1 MGQFPHSMV
10 VVVISIMLAVGLSS
24 AIAVEE
30 YGCSAAST
38 AQASP
43 ITLGTGISG
52 SSSVSSTWD
61 YGDVTVG
68 AGLRFNEIADAT
80 VSALAPPAIDGSGV
94 VSTTGTSATV
104 VGLTTSNA
112 DDLIYVS
119 VSIIGT
125 DSVSS
130 VTNSGTALTWSQRGA
145 LTDGSDERIETWWAI
160 APTADTRDITV
171 SFASSN
177 TFIVVAFGISGVNTD
192 GPFDPNLGSP
202 VTGSGSGTTQSV
214 TLSTVNPN
222 DLLIGAVAVK
232 VPSGGAPAPS
242 AGAGYTIIH
251 STTETTLGGAAEY
264 KQVTSPQTSTTIDFS
279 TSTSVTWAM
288 IGDAVQGI
296 LPSVSSN
303 TDLADPASSGSFTVA
318 AGSSAFLWSPIYS
331 SAATIY
337 SGDWTLDLWAS
348 ATSQGS
354 MDVLFLVLSGD
365 SVIALAAS
373 GSTEA
378 IPTSKSEVISTF
390 AAPEITVPSGDR
402 LLAVL
407 TNPTGSGITFTIY
420 WGTGQVTYFETT
432 SDYDYVLRFIN
443 SGLVDYSVSLSVYSY
458 SSIGRIVS
466 MTVYLYSPSTA
477 EIVITDGAVT
487 QSSGATMTRSASS
500 TLYVQM
506 QASANE
512 HGSSSVVV
520 YVSISL
526 GTNPFSYYVMDIT
539 VS

>member
-1 MGQFPHSMV
+1 MGKCPHSMV
-10 VVVISIMLAVGLSS
+10 VVVISILLAVGLSS

-43 ITLGTGISG
+43 ITLGTGIAG

-94 VSTTGTSATV
+94 VSATGTSATV

-192 GPFDPNLGSP
+192 EPFDPNLGSP

-222 DLLIGAVAVK
+222 DLLIGAIAVK

-242 AGAGYTIIH
+242 AGTGYTTIQ
-251 STTETTLGGAAEY
+251 STNETTLGGAAEY

-288 IGDAVQGI
+288 IGDAVQGV

-318 AGSSAFLWSPIYS
+318 AGSSAFLWSPTYS

-390 AAPEITVPSGDR
+390 AAPETTVPSGDR

-432 SDYDYVLRFIN
+432 SDYDYVLRLIN

-477 EIVITDGAVT
+477 EIVIADGDVT
-487 QSSGATMTRSASS
+487 QSSGATMTLSASS
-500 TLYVQM
+500 TLYVQI
-506 QASANE
+506 QASANA

-520 YVSISL
+520 YVSISP

-539 VS
+539 VI

>member
-1 MGQFPHSMV
+1 MV
-10 VVVISIMLAVGLSS
+10 VVVISILLAVGLSS

-43 ITLGTGISG
+43 ITLGTGIAG

-94 VSTTGTSATV
+94 VSATGTSATV

-192 GPFDPNLGSP
+192 EPFDPNLGSP

-222 DLLIGAVAVK
+222 DLLIGAIAVK

-242 AGAGYTIIH
+242 AGTGYTTIQ
-251 STTETTLGGAAEY
+251 STNETTLGGAAEY

-288 IGDAVQGI
+288 IGDAVQGV

-318 AGSSAFLWSPIYS
+318 AGSSAFLWSPTYS

-390 AAPEITVPSGDR
+390 AAPETTVPSGDR

-432 SDYDYVLRFIN
+432 SDYDYVLRLIN

-477 EIVITDGAVT
+477 EIVIADGDVT
-487 QSSGATMTRSASS
+487 QSSGATMTLSASS
-500 TLYVQM
+500 TLYVQI
-506 QASANE
+506 QASANA

-520 YVSISL
+520 YVSISP

-539 VS
+539 VI